1 LSDYAPEELESLWQQ
16 AKALI
21 AKQKG
26 DRS

>member
-26 DRS
+26 DR